1 MSKTERMRREAREV
15 LREEARMLRASRV
28 GVYEEDERGISALV
42 EALFDGAD
50 LTVGLWEVE

>member
-1 MSKTERMRREAREV
+1 MRREAREV
-15 LREEARMLRASRV
+15 LREEGRMLRVSRS